1 MINLNIILLTFYI
14 VSIIFYCA
22 FFHEKSSLFV
32 ISVVWLVF
40 GIIVTGASIWF
51 EIILNEFLA
60 IGLYS
65 FVNLAVAFQNDLK
78 NIHFLIFFGIIVIFY
93 LSKNKDINQTSKM

>member
-40 GIIVTGASIWF
+40 GIIITGASIWF
-51 EIILNEFLA
+51 EIFLNGLLA
-60 IGLYS
+60 KGLYS
-65 FVNLAVAFQNDLK
+65 FVQLALDFQTDLK
-78 NIHFLIFFGIIVIFY
+78 SIHLLIFFGIIVIFY
-93 LSKNKDINQTSKM
+93 LSKNKDINQTNS